1 MSDRYLIYTS
11 DRCSYCVKAKKLL
24 RSENISFEERSLNVD
39 TNKQYLVDNGY
50 KTVPQIWNHRGEHIG
65 GYSELRQFFIRT
77 IWEGKE
83 KDL

>member
-1 MSDRYLIYTS
+1 MSRYIIYS
-11 DRCSYCVKAKKLL
+11 DLRCTYCNKAKKLL
-24 RSENISFEERSLNVD
+24 RSENIEFEERHLSNPVYKKFL
-39 TNKQYLVDNGY
+39 KDNGY

>member
-1 MSDRYLIYTS
+1 MNRYIIYTS
-11 DRCSYCVKAKKLL
+11 DKCTYCNKAKKLL
-24 RSENISFEERSLNVD
+24 QSEDISYDERSLNNEVYK
-39 TNKQYLVDNGY
+39 TFLVDNGY